1 MPRSQGRRRHYSR
14 TWSWF
19 GSTYP
24 ERWNGLAIELA
35 EWTRLSSLES
45 CEFGGRV
52 EVKGPF
58 ARMGCDE
65 GGSAE
70 REQPTQDGAFLAP
83 RPAWTNSAKRGSVR
97 RHFHNRLGATHWS
110 CSAVAAVSN
119 DTEPSGDERRP
130 LSPRVLP
137 TGGRDALAC
146 LQSQSGCRVEAS
158 DSRGNASRASADVR
172 QCATPTSGRGQR
184 QAGVAILHCM
194 RECSDDQLCSA
205 RSPVSASTPK
215 VCVG

>member
-58 ARMGCDE
+58 VRMGRDE

-70 REQPTQDGAFLAP
+70 REQPTLVRSWLLGLPGRIQRKEVLYVDTF
-83 RPAWTNSAKRGSVR
+83 TTVSVR
-97 RHFHNRLGATHWS
+97 HTG
-110 CSAVAAVSN
+110 AVA
-119 DTEPSGDERRP
+119 
-130 LSPRVLP
+130 LL
-137 TGGRDALAC
+137 L
-146 LQSQSGCRVEAS
+146 L
-158 DSRGNASRASADVR
+158 
-172 QCATPTSGRGQR
+172 
-184 QAGVAILHCM
+184 
-194 RECSDDQLCSA
+194 
-205 RSPVSASTPK
+205 
-215 VCVG
+215 